1 MPDEIDFTE
10 CAQFIAEARQRGLQT
25 VVIAWQQEYGQD
37 LTAPG
42 VVYERLAQFWLIAY
56 HKGTSTI
63 LRCHQDGDA
72 VVRAATADQLR
83 AAGFTVEERDRNE
96 VKFRTR

>member
-1 MPDEIDFTE
+1 MPDECD
-10 CAQFIAEARQRGLQT
+10 CADSASFISEARQRGVHT
-25 VVIAWQQEYGQD
+25 VVIAWQQEYCQD

-56 HKGTSTI
+56 HKATSTI
-63 LRCHQDGDA
+63 LRCHQEGDA
-72 VVRAATADQLR
+72 DARAAMADQLR